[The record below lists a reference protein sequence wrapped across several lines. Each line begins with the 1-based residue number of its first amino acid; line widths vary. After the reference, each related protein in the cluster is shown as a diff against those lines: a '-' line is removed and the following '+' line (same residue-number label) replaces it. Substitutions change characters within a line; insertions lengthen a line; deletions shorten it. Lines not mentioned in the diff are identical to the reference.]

1 MDEKQ
6 AIASSVLTMQSQTR
20 GKAELTLRLLQAS
33 DTYTVLGDDSRFV
46 VVSNDDAFDA
56 VIGYADSPFDASA
69 NSSLSWYLRA
79 ASESMKADLQKGSA
93 VTRALVIPS
102 GDFKE
107 AVEPLCKTLWAQDKP
122 FNNLCPT
129 TSKGKA
135 YPSGCVATALS
146 QIMYYHKYPIKGKGS
161 HQYSFTPAVGDGRL
175 LSCDFANTTFD
186 WENMLEDY
194 ESKKDYTEVQG
205 NAVATLMAA
214 VGVSVDMQYTE
225 SGSGAMSREARYGL
239 INYF

>member
-69 NSSLSWYLRA
+69 NSSLAWYLRA

-129 TSKGKA
+129 LLKARLILRDAWLRLYRKLCIITSILLRERA
-135 YPSGCVATALS
+135 AISIALP
-146 QIMYYHKYPIKGKGS
+146 QP
-161 HQYSFTPAVGDGRL
+161 
-175 LSCDFANTTFD
+175 
-186 WENMLEDY
+186 WEM
-194 ESKKDYTEVQG
+194 
-205 NAVATLMAA
+205 
-214 VGVSVDMQYTE
+214 VDC
-225 SGSGAMSREARYGL
+225 
-239 INYF
+239 

>member
-69 NSSLSWYLRA
+69 NSSLAWYLRA

-129 TSKGKA
+129 NSKNKA

-146 QIMYYHKYPIKGKGS
+146 QIMYYHKYPVRER
-161 HQYSFTPAVGDGRL
+161 AVISIAL
-175 LSCDFANTTFD
+175 PQP
-186 WENMLEDY
+186 WEM
-194 ESKKDYTEVQG
+194 
-205 NAVATLMAA
+205 
-214 VGVSVDMQYTE
+214 VDC
-225 SGSGAMSREARYGL
+225 
-239 INYF
+239 

>member
-1 MDEKQ
+1 MGQYPSGFFLFLPMKRYFTLALVASLFLSGVEAKERTMDEKQ

-69 NSSLSWYLRA
+69 NSSLAWYLRA

-107 AVEPLCKTLWAQDKP
+107 AAPLAPYHC
-122 FNNLCPT
+122 
-129 TSKGKA
+129 SR
-135 YPSGCVATALS
+135 SLS
-146 QIMYYHKYPIKGKGS
+146 RNFS
-161 HQYSFTPAVGDGRL
+161 AVM
-175 LSCDFANTTFD
+175 LS
-186 WENMLEDY
+186 L
-194 ESKKDYTEVQG
+194 
-205 NAVATLMAA
+205 
-214 VGVSVDMQYTE
+214 
-225 SGSGAMSREARYGL
+225 
-239 INYF
+239 

>member
-6 AIASSVLTMQSQTR
+6 AIASSVLTMQTQTR

-69 NSSLSWYLRA
+69 NSSLAWYLRA

-107 AVEPLCKTLWAQDKP
+107 AVEPRRTNHSIIFVLQLLKARLILRDAWLRLYRKLCII
-122 FNNLCPT
+122 
-129 TSKGKA
+129 TSILLRERA
-135 YPSGCVATALS
+135 AISIAL
-146 QIMYYHKYPIKGKGS
+146 
-161 HQYSFTPAVGDGRL
+161 HQP
-175 LSCDFANTTFD
+175 
-186 WENMLEDY
+186 WEM
-194 ESKKDYTEVQG
+194 
-205 NAVATLMAA
+205 
-214 VGVSVDMQYTE
+214 VDC
-225 SGSGAMSREARYGL
+225 
-239 INYF
+239 